1 LVKLLRNSATIKYT
15 ERVYKPGAETFEH
28 FKETEETQ
36 LMPYPVT
43 CLDESHEIWSKALGH
58 TNAVAYVAK
67 QKIQAMVTESIEIV
81 DDDEFDLT
89 DIENLYANEGK
100 GSHLL
105 EMDFSPDSVHS
116 IPYTKKNG
124 EASEYW
130 YWSHK
135 LTKYPCK
142 RFKSA
147 TGKSFDTGKLS
158 KYLITLRT
166 NPSIHQ
172 LASARAKKI
181 LSFYDRKDE
190 QVVEGVASTKLTLSR
205 KELLLQQVRYQ
216 MLKLHY

>member
-1 LVKLLRNSATIKYT
+1 MKVIRNSATIKYT

-43 CLDESHEIWSKALGH
+43 CLDKSHEIWSKALGH
-58 TNAVAYVAK
+58 TNAVAYIEK
-67 QKIQAMVTESIEIV
+67 QKIQAMVTESIEIL
-81 DDDEFDLT
+81 DDDEFDLS

-100 GSHLL
+100 GPHLL
-105 EMDFSPDSVHS
+105 EMDFLPDTEHS
-116 IPYTKKNG
+116 IPYAKKNG
-124 EASEYW
+124 DASEYW

-158 KYLITLRT
+158 KYLVTLRSH
-166 NPSIHQ
+166 PSIHA

-181 LSFYDRKDE
+181 LSFYERKDE
-190 QVVEGVASTKLTLSR
+190 QVVEGVASTRHTFSR
-205 KELLLQQVRYQ
+205 KELLLQQVRI
-216 MLKLHY
+216 MMFCNFS